1 VSLLSIVFIA
11 FAAVG
16 CLYIVGAA
24 MLGHLTDLGGDHGHA
39 GGDHGDAGD
48 YGVDHG
54 GHGSVSAGHGAAAA
68 FHFPFFS
75 PLALATFFA
84 FIGGYG
90 LMAKHGFAAPDGVAL
105 IVAIPLALATA
116 YVVTYGAWKVVQGS
130 RGSSQIR
137 AADLVGVDAEVLTP
151 IPAGGVGEVAATVRG
166 QRFTGP
172 AREAGGQAVRQGAH
186 VRVERMVGSTMVVS
200 AGGGTTAQPR

>member
-1 VSLLSIVFIA
+1 LTLVYIA
-11 FAAVG
+11 FAVVG
-16 CLYIVGAA
+16 CGYIVVAA
-24 MLGHLTDLGGDHGHA
+24 LMGHLTDVGGDHGHA
-39 GGDHGDAGD
+39 GGDHGDAGS
-48 YGVDHG
+48 YGVDQG
-54 GHGSVSAGHGAAAA
+54 GHGAVTAGHAATAA

-75 PLALATFFA
+75 PLALATFLA

-90 LMAKHGFAAPDGVAL
+90 LMAKHGFEARDTVSL
-105 IVAIPLALATA
+105 LVAIPLALATA

-137 AADLVGVDAEVLTP
+137 AADLVGADAEVLTP

-172 AREAGGQAVRQGAH
+172 AREAAGQAVRQGAH
-186 VRVERMVGSTMVVS
+186 VRVERLIGSTMVVS
-200 AGGGTTAQPR
+200 AVASKAAQV